1 MADMGNLWIY
11 DLWTVILGTIGM
23 KTMWEGTDY
32 WFIGHG
38 NENPWISWGWLWMF
52 VYLMDSSYYQLYNC
66 WPSNKNWLNYMDGWF
81 DFFSTNTRRPFLWE
95 LQQKLIRRGQ
105 LVGYGLFGMFHS
117 CFWIQSQNYN
127 LFYLFLKADNL
138 ACSPSQWS
146 PPRLVYIFKG
156 NNLFTFTCSFR
167 KRFALQSIMC
177 QRQKSTLGWH
187 HWMISYWS
195 LTCGDLMGFK

>member
-81 DFFSTNTRRPFLWE
+81 DFFPPTQGGPFYESCNKSWF
-95 LQQKLIRRGQ
+95 GGGSW
-105 LVGYGLFGMFHS
+105 LVMVCLECFAVVFGS
-117 CFWIQSQNYN
+117 NPRIIICSICFLRQITWHVPPANGHHQDWYT
-127 LFYLFLKADNL
+127 FLKGTTYSHSL
-138 ACSPSQWS
+138 A
-146 PPRLVYIFKG
+146 
-156 NNLFTFTCSFR
+156 
-167 KRFALQSIMC
+167 RFGSVSHCKA
-177 QRQKSTLGWH
+177 
-187 HWMISYWS
+187 
-195 LTCGDLMGFK
+195 